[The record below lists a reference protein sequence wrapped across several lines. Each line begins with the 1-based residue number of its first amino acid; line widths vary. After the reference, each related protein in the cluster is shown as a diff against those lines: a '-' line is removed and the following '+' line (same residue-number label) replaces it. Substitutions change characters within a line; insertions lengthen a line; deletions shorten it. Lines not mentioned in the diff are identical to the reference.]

1 MLLRLAWRNLWR
13 NPRRTAIV
21 LAAVAIGIA
30 GSLLSMAVNYGMVDQ
45 MVRTAIET
53 ELGHIQIHAVGWEE
67 DPKLERMLADGGQAA
82 ERVLASGPELRA
94 STRRV
99 RVDGLAIS
107 SRGSAGV
114 AVMGV
119 EPDREPAVSV
129 LRDALLDGEWFGQ
142 SRLRAVI
149 GQALA
154 DQLEVDV
161 GDKIAV
167 SVQDALGELTGG
179 GFRVAGTFRTSS
191 SDFDRSTVLLR
202 LAEAQ
207 QLLALGGAVTE
218 VVAVAR
224 DDDQIDALA
233 QRAVKSL
240 GGTAEVRTWS
250 ELQPLL
256 LYMVQTFDMMAW
268 YLYAAVFIAMA
279 FGIAN
284 VLLMSVHERTREIGM
299 LRAMGMR
306 RGQVIVLVV
315 LESLMVTIVG
325 VVSGLGIGFAGALAL
340 RDGIDLSAFAEGLAS
355 YGVAPRIAPVLRA
368 SDLLIPLVVA
378 GITAGLASWWP
389 AIRAT
394 RYRPAEALR
403 RS

>member
-13 NPRRTAIV
+13 NPRRTTIM
-21 LAAVAIGIA
+21 LIAVAIGIA

-53 ELGHIQIHAVGWEE
+53 ELGHIQIHAAGWEA
-67 DPKLERMLADGGQAA
+67 DPKLERILADGGRAA
-82 ERVLASGPELRA
+82 ERALASGPELRA

-99 RVDGLAIS
+99 RADGLAIS
-107 SRGSAGV
+107 ARGSAGV

-119 EPDREPAVSV
+119 DPDREPGVTV
-129 LRDALLDGEWFGQ
+129 LRDALIDGEWFGT

-154 DQLEVDV
+154 DQLEVGA

-202 LAEAQ
+202 LGEAQ
-207 QLLALGGAVTE
+207 ELLALGGGVTE

-224 DDDQIDALA
+224 DDDVIDPLA
-233 QRAVKSL
+233 SRAEMSL
-240 GGTAEVRTWS
+240 GEAVEVRTWS

-256 LYMVQTFDMMAW
+256 LYMVETFDMMAW
-268 YLYAAVFIAMA
+268 YLYGAVFIAMA

-315 LESLMVTIVG
+315 LESLLVTIVG
-325 VVSGLGIGFAGALAL
+325 VVSGLAIGLAGALAL

-378 GITAGLASWWP
+378 GFTAGLESCWP
-389 AIRAT
+389 AVRAT
-394 RYRPAEALR
+394 RYRPADALR